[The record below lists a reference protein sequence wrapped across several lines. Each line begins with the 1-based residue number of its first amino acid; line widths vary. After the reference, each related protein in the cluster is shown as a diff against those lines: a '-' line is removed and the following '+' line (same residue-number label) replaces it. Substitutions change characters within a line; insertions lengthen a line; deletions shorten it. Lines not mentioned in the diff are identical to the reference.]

1 MTANARVSNSIFSE
15 STEFEGDLVSPTVA
29 PSGETQIPVAI
40 VTQSSLDVLLTG
52 PTGTAT
58 TTIEIT
64 TPSLEELA
72 IEPMERDLIDETE
85 APFPSTTETPTDEYD
100 TEGGPEYAD
109 NRFDIGTIR
118 PESILDDDPEAR
130 NVTEMTESFMTEV
143 MGMDFAEKSCTANV
157 CRNGGTCLS
166 TLTGPKCHCPLQ
178 FSGRQCEEEVTVDV
192 PGFVGHSLLVHSIP
206 NDTSGINIML
216 TFRTSTPNGLL
227 FYTGSKDQMMIAAYL
242 QNGILKFKVIN
253 ALSHNVIATVN
264 GE

>member
-1 MTANARVSNSIFSE
+1 M
-15 STEFEGDLVSPTVA
+15 SPTVA
-29 PSGETQIPVAI
+29 PSGPSEESIIPVAI

-64 TPSLEELA
+64 TPSLEELG

-85 APFPSTTETPTDEYD
+85 EPFPSTTETPDYSD
-100 TEGGPEYAD
+100 DAEYAD
-109 NRFDIGTIR
+109 RLGTIK

-242 QNGILKFKVIN
+242 QNGILKFKVM
-253 ALSHNVIATVN
+253 HFCFPCYTIAKLHFLHSFC
-264 GE
+264 

>member
-1 MTANARVSNSIFSE
+1 M
-15 STEFEGDLVSPTVA
+15 VSPTVSPTG
-29 PSGETQIPVAI
+29 PSEESIIPVAI

-64 TPSLEELA
+64 TPSMEELG
-72 IEPMERDLIDETE
+72 IEPMERDLMDETE
-85 APFPSTTETPTDEYD
+85 EPGIPGFPATTETPDYSD
-100 TEGGPEYAD
+100 DAEYAD
-109 NRFDIGTIR
+109 RLGTIK

-242 QNGILKFKVIN
+242 QNGILKFKVNAFLFGFLTLSPLNGVFCNHCYTIN
-253 ALSHNVIATVN
+253 
-264 GE
+264 